1 MKKLLYNPLCMQI
14 DVLYSDE
21 DILKELGERIKAERI
36 RQKMTQSQLGINS
49 GVGTSTIQRAESGE
63 SIQFLNIIKIL
74 RTLHQLHNLDV
85 LLPSSEM
92 TPMQYLYSKKQK
104 KPERYRA
111 GVTAEK
117 TPPYTPDSDGAFVWG
132 EDR

>member
-1 MKKLLYNPLCMQI
+1 MQI

-36 RQKMTQSQLGINS
+36 RQKMTQAQLGINS

-74 RTLHQLHNLDV
+74 RTLHQLHNLEL
-85 LLPSSEM
+85 LLPSSEL
-92 TPMQYLYSKKQK
+92 TPMQYLYSKTQK

-111 GVTAEK
+111 GAVAEK
-117 TPPYTPDSDGAFVWG
+117 EQPYAPGTDRGFVWG

>member
-1 MKKLLYNPLCMQI
+1 MQI

-36 RQKMTQSQLGINS
+36 RQKMTQAQLGINS

-74 RTLHQLHNLDV
+74 RTLHQLHNLEL

-92 TPMQYLYSKKQK
+92 TPMQYLYSKTQK
-104 KPERYRA
+104 RPERYRA
-111 GVTAEK
+111 GAAAEK
-117 TPPYTPDSDGAFVWG
+117 APPYTPGPDGGFVWG